1 MSRTILLVLII
12 YGLLIVGL
20 AGLQGE
26 FIGMALPFV
35 IYMLAG
41 FWRSPDKFDLE
52 AHRTLS
58 NERVSPDQEIVVK
71 VEVTNRG
78 TSLDELLVEDVVP
91 PNLMVRDGS
100 PRHLLRLKTG
110 ESYSWSYTVSGPRGS
125 HPFER
130 IKAEAND
137 PFGIWR
143 RRQEI
148 EERSELFIFPPL
160 TKLKNV
166 TIRPRNTRVYSGL
179 IPARVGGPGVEF
191 FGLREYQPS
200 DPPRWINWRASARH
214 RNALYSNEFQQERV
228 ADVGIVLDGR
238 ESTNRMH
245 DQYVLFEHSVLAAAA
260 LADAFLTQGNR
271 VGLLNYSPYINW
283 TMPGYGK
290 LQRERIMQVLSR
302 AEPGGSA
309 VFAGLEHIPT
319 KLFPAHSQLVLVSP
333 LDSSDLD
340 VLVQLRARGYQVM
353 VISPDPVSY
362 ELGQLPKTHEV
373 ELAGRVLRMERAL
386 LLRNLQRAGVQ
397 VLDWDV
403 SLPFDQVIR
412 SRLGP
417 PPALLNAIG
426 GLA

>member
-1 MSRTILLVLII
+1 MSRTILLILII

-35 IYMLAG
+35 LYLLVG
-41 FWRSPDKFDLE
+41 FWRAPDKLDLKVQ
-52 AHRTLS
+52 RMLS
-58 NERVSPDQEIVVK
+58 TERVSPDQEITVS

-78 TSLDELLVEDVVP
+78 ASLDELLIEDVGP
-91 PNLMVRDGS
+91 PNLTVRDGS
-100 PRHLLRLKTG
+100 PRHLLRLKAG
-110 ESYSWSYTVSGPRGS
+110 ESYSWTYTVSGPRGS

-137 PFGIWR
+137 PFGVWR
-143 RRQEI
+143 RRQEV

-179 IPARVGGPGVEF
+179 IPARIGGPGVEF

-214 RNALYSNEFQQERV
+214 HNTLFSNEFQQERV

-238 ESTNRMH
+238 EMTNRMH

-271 VGLLNYSPYINW
+271 VGLLNYSPFIRW

-290 LQRERIMQVLSR
+290 LQRERIMQVLSH

-309 VFAGLEHIPT
+309 VFAGLDHIPT
-319 KLFPAHSQLVLVSP
+319 QLFPSHSQLVLVSP
-333 LDSSDLD
+333 LDAGDLD

-353 VISPDPVSY
+353 VISPDPVSF
-362 ELGQLPKTHEV
+362 ELRHLPQTREV
-373 ELAGRVLRMERAL
+373 ELAGRVLRMERTL
-386 LLRNLQRAGVQ
+386 LLKNLQHAGVQ

-403 SLPFDQVIR
+403 SQPFDQVIK

-417 PPALLNAIG
+417 PPALLGVIG
-426 GLA
+426 GRT

>member
-12 YGLLIVGL
+12 YALLILGL

-26 FIGMALPFV
+26 FIALALPFV
-35 IYMLAG
+35 AYLLAG
-41 FWRSPDKFDLE
+41 FWRAPDKLDLE
-52 AHRTLS
+52 VHRTLS
-58 NERVSPDQEIVVK
+58 SERVSPEQEITVK
-71 VEVTNRG
+71 VDVTNRG
-78 TSLDELLVEDVVP
+78 TSLDELLIEDVVP
-91 PNLMVRDGS
+91 PHLTVRDGS
-100 PRHLLRLKTG
+100 HRHLLRLKTG
-110 ESYSWSYTVSGPRGS
+110 ESYTWTYTVSGPRGS

-130 IKAEAND
+130 VKAEAVD

-143 RRQEI
+143 RRQEV
-148 EERSELFIFPPL
+148 EVRSELFIFPPL
-160 TKLKNV
+160 TKIRNV

-179 IPARVGGPGVEF
+179 IPARIGGPGVEF

-214 RNALYSNEFQQERV
+214 HNVIYSNEFQQERV

-238 ESTNRMH
+238 EATNRMH
-245 DQYVLFEHSVLAAAA
+245 DEYVLFEHSVLAAAA

-271 VGLLNYSPYINW
+271 VGLLNYSPYIHW

-290 LQRERIMQVLSR
+290 MQRERIMQVLSH

-309 VFAGLEHIPT
+309 VFAGLDHIPT

-333 LDSSDLD
+333 LDAGDLG
-340 VLVQLRARGYQVM
+340 VLLQLRARGYQVM

-362 ELGQLPKTHEV
+362 ELGYLPKSREV
-373 ELAGRVLRMERAL
+373 ELAGRVLRMERTL
-386 LLRNLQRAGVQ
+386 LLRNLKRAGVQ

-403 SLPFDQVIR
+403 SQPFDQVVK

-417 PPALLNAIG
+417 PPALLGAIG
-426 GLA
+426 GRS